1 MLKSD
6 LWIKR
11 AVHNGIIKDAEDCLT
26 YPVGI
31 SKGVSSY
38 GYDVTLSEL
47 KIYTGGL
54 IDPVAQSPLDW
65 TDLPK
70 RCDHYWEI
78 PARTFALGSTVESF
92 DLPNNITGLVFPKST
107 YARCGLICYQTIL
120 EAGWA
125 GQLTLEFFNP
135 LDVPIRI
142 WAKGGIAQILFFE
155 GETGQMSY
163 ADRKGKYQNQQGIT
177 LARVDHV
184 ASR

>member
-6 LWIKR
+6 LWIR
-11 AVHNGIIKDAEDCLT
+11 HAVREGIILNGVDTLIT
-26 YPVGI
+26 PVGI

-38 GYDVTLSEL
+38 GYDVSLTDL
-47 KIYTGGL
+47 KIYTGSL
-54 IDPVAQSPLDW
+54 IDPVAQNPLDW
-65 TDLPK
+65 TDLPL
-70 RCDHYWEI
+70 RCEHYWEI

-92 DLPNNITGLVFPKST
+92 ELPNNITGLVFPKST

>member
-1 MLKSD
+1 MML
-6 LWIKR
+6 
-11 AVHNGIIKDAEDCLT
+11 
-26 YPVGI
+26 
-31 SKGVSSY
+31 
-38 GYDVTLSEL
+38 
-47 KIYTGGL
+47 
-54 IDPVAQSPLDW
+54 
-65 TDLPK
+65 
-70 RCDHYWEI
+70 
-78 PARTFALGSTVESF
+78 LGSTVESF
-92 DLPNNITGLVFPKST
+92 ELPNNITGLVFPKST